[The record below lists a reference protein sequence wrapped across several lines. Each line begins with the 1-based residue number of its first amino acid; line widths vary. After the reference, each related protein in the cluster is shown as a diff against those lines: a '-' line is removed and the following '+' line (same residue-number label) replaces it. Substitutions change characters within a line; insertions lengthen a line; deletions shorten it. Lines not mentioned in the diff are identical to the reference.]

1 MMIAGA
7 LVMAAM
13 FFTSTWFT
21 FRDSFQAE

>member
-21 FRDSFQAE
+21 FRDSFQE

>member
-1 MMIAGA
+1 MVGGA

-21 FRDSFQAE
+21 FRDSFID